1 MSDTNKQDALML
13 LAEKANE
20 CEALRDRLIAAGLE
34 LPRGL
39 PGDPDIDR
47 LIEMVQSHYPR
58 LEPLRDEVDPRG
70 NFIRAMHYVLQGADR
85 RSTLN
90 TEYSFN
96 LHVDNANEV
105 ARPLPF
111 RPHQRPGARRRWR
124 SSPAGIAHSDPT
136 DLPFA
141 EVGIGAGGPRRTPA
155 TTWRQV
161 ISNGLPEAAAARS
174 AAGAGAEPGAGD
186 ENFSNAPLQ
195 DSTGER
201 RCHCSAGL
209 VGAVLSATVATAP
222 AAGATPGSRP
232 RVITLSAHSKGRGG
246 WLFGL
251 QTSKV

>member
-34 LPRGL
+34 PPRADF

-96 LHVDNANEV
+96 LHVDNANQWLGRYRFGRTNARALMV
-105 ARPLPF
+105 AIIA
-111 RPHQRPGARRRWR
+111 G
-124 SSPAGIAHSDPT
+124 GIAHSDPT
-136 DLPFA
+136 EFPFA

-161 ISNGLPEAAAARS
+161 ISNGLPEPLPRDRPPVLAPSPVRVTQ
-174 AAGAGAEPGAGD
+174 
-186 ENFSNAPLQ
+186 NF
-195 DSTGER
+195 
-201 RCHCSAGL
+201 
-209 VGAVLSATVATAP
+209 
-222 AAGATPGSRP
+222 
-232 RVITLSAHSKGRGG
+232 
-246 WLFGL
+246 
-251 QTSKV
+251 